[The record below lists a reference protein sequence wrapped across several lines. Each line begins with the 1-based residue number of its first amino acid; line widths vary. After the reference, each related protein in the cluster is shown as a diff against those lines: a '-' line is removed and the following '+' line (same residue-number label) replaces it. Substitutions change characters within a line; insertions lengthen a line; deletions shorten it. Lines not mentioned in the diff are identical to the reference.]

1 MRVTELTKILAAR
14 GATMIR
20 QRGSHQRWKASRDGI
35 TAYTTVAMPGMRSGD
50 IPQGTL
56 RQIEQQME
64 PVLGKGWLR

>member
-35 TAYTTVAMPGMRSGD
+35 TAYTTVAMHSGD

>member
-1 MRVTELTKILAAR
+1 
-14 GATMIR
+14 MIR